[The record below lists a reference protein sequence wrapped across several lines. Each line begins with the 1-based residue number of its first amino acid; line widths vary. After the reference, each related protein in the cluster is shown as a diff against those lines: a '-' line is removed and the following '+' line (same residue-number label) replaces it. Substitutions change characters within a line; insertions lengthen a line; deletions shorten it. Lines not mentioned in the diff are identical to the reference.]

1 MNGRN
6 LDRLARIALGAALS
20 LAMTGPAAAVDP
32 TPTPL
37 PSATPTPTQTPRYEL
52 GSTTG
57 KVTSVGV
64 AANPG
69 EQGSAIVKLDGSF
82 TFAGDL
88 DLTASSVTVRSVLLE
103 AGGAGELL
111 RGFQG
116 ATLLPLTLTRI
127 SGNERTAIFATPGS
141 SRPSFRLSLRRK
153 QDGLYL
159 AALKVSRATVPA
171 DPTLCT
177 GSPATTA
184 LDVALVVEDGRHEPV
199 TVAGSVTW
207 TCDLDN
213 DKLRARSGAEQPGG
227 GGNQAPQASIRTNQ
241 ITRNTGQPNQVLL
254 DGSGSSD
261 ADGTIVGYS
270 FRVTSKPS
278 GAVVFGPVD
287 GSATSTIATLPP
299 GDYTAVLV
307 VTDDQGATST
317 PATRGFSLH

>member
-6 LDRLARIALGAALS
+6 LDRFVRIALGAALA
-20 LAMTGPAAAVDP
+20 LAMAGPALAVDP
-32 TPTPL
+32 TPTPE
-37 PSATPTPTQTPRYEL
+37 PSPTPTPSPTPRYEL
-52 GSTTG
+52 GSATG

-69 EQGSAIVKLDGSF
+69 EQGTAIVKLDGSF
-82 TFAGDL
+82 TFPGEL
-88 DLTASSVTVRSVLLE
+88 DLSSSSVTVRSVLLE
-103 AGGAGELL
+103 NGGAGELL

-116 ATLLPLTLTRI
+116 AVLLPVELARR
-127 SGNERTAIFATPGS
+127 SGNDRTAIFTTPGS

-153 QDGLYL
+153 QDGRYL
-159 AALKVSRATVPA
+159 AGLRVSRATVPA

-177 GSPATTA
+177 GSPATTV
-184 LDVALVVEDGRHEPV
+184 LDVALVVEDGQHEPV
-199 TVAGSVTW
+199 TVAGSAVW

-213 DKLRARSGAEQPGG
+213 DKLRVRSGAEQPGG
-227 GGNQAPQASIRTNQ
+227 GGNQAPKASLRTNQ
-241 ITRNTGQPNQVLL
+241 ITRNTGQPNQILL
-254 DGSGSSD
+254 DGGGSSD

-287 GSATSTIATLPP
+287 GTATSTTATLPP

-307 VTDDQGATST
+307 VTDDQGAVST